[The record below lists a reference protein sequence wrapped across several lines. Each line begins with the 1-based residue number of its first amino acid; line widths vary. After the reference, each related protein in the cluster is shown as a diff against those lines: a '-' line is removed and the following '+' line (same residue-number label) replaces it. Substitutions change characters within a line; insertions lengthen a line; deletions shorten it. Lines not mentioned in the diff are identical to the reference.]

1 MGTMLQRHGLK
12 LGAIPELLSITDPDL
27 LTNIH
32 RQYIDAG
39 TEIVYANTFG
49 ANRRKMQKTPY
60 TVADVVSAAIAAAK
74 NACIGT
80 SARVAL
86 DIGPL
91 GELLE
96 PMGTLPFETAVDMF
110 AEIVDAGVNAGADL
124 ICIETMTDLYEAKA
138 ALLAAKEHSTLPVW
152 VTMSFDA
159 TGRTFTGCTIPSMAR
174 TLEGL
179 GADAIGLNCSQGPK
193 QLLPLFRELCCV
205 TTLPVIAKPNAGLP
219 DPVDGHYDLPPEEF
233 ARTMVDVVNAGVSIV
248 GGCCGTDPSYI
259 RALHDAVCGMTPGAR
274 DIHHGSFL
282 CTPTMPLEISGVR
295 VIGERINPT
304 GKKRFQQALLAGDL
318 DYIVDVAIAQVDA
331 GAQILDVN
339 VGYPGVDEV
348 TMLPRVVK
356 KLQEAVD
363 VPLQL
368 DSTNAAA
375 LEAALRVYNGKAA
388 VNSVNGEEKVLETLL
403 PIVKKYGAAVVGL
416 ALDEKGLPKTAAERV
431 EIAKRIVDAAERFGI
446 PREDVFIDCL
456 TLTVSAQQDQAEET
470 LAAVRTVHREMG
482 LQTVL
487 GVSNISFGLP
497 NRLLMTQTFLIRA
510 LNEGLTL
517 PIINPNQKEIMDAV
531 AAFRVLNGE
540 DEGCT
545 DYVARFGSEAALAA
559 EKQRAAISAAPAAK
573 AAAAAVTNLDDAI
586 IRGLKADAARLAKEA
601 LATESELALV
611 EQHLIPALD
620 KVGTDYERGVAFLPQ
635 LLSAAQAAQAVF
647 SVIRDSL
654 AAKGG
659 EPVKKGRIV
668 IATVK
673 GDIHDIGKNIVR
685 TVLENYGYDVLDLG
699 RDVPPETVVDAV
711 VKENIRLVGLS
722 ALMTTT
728 LPSMEETVRQLK
740 TLPNPPSIM
749 VGGAVVT
756 PEYAQNMGAFYAK
769 DARESVEI
777 AKKVLG

>member
-12 LGAIPELLSITDPDL
+12 LGEIPELLAITNPDL

-32 RQYIDAG
+32 RQYIEAG

-49 ANRRKMQKTPY
+49 ANRRKMAKTPY

-74 NACIGT
+74 KACIGT

-193 QLLPLFRELCCV
+193 QLLPLFQALCRV

-233 ARTMVDVVNAGVSIV
+233 ARTMVDVV
-248 GGCCGTDPSYI
+248 
-259 RALHDAVCGMTPGAR
+259 GAR

-348 TMLPRVVK
+348 AMLPRVVR

-388 VNSVNGEEKVLETLL
+388 VNSVNGEEKVLQTLL
-403 PIVKKYGAAVVGL
+403 PVVKKYGAAVVGL

-431 EIAKRIVDAAERFGI
+431 EIAKRIVEAAERFGI

-531 AAFRVLNGE
+531 AAFRVLSGE
-540 DEGCT
+540 DEACAA
-545 DYVARFGSEAALAA
+545 YVERFGSEAALAA
-559 EKQRAAISAAPAAK
+559 EKQRAAAVSSAPTAK
-573 AAAAAVTNLDDAI
+573 AAAAVTNLDDAI

-601 LATESELALV
+601 LATENELSLV
-611 EQHLIPALD
+611 EKHLIPALD

-635 LLSAAQAAQAVF
+635 LLGAAQAAQAVF

-654 AAKGG
+654 AEKGG

-728 LPSMEETVRQLK
+728 LPSMEETVRQLH

-769 DARESVEI
+769 DARASVEI

>member
-12 LGAIPELLSITDPDL
+12 LGEIPELLAITNPDL

-32 RQYIDAG
+32 RQYIEAG

-74 NACIGT
+74 KACIGT

-193 QLLPLFRELCCV
+193 QLLPLFQELCRV

-219 DPVDGHYDLPPEEF
+219 DPVDGHYDLPPENF
-233 ARTMVDVVNAGVSIV
+233 ARTMVDVVGAGVSIV
-248 GGCCGTDPSYI
+248 GGCCGTNPDYI
-259 RALHDAVCGMTPGAR
+259 RALHDAVHGMTPGAR

-348 TMLPRVVK
+348 AMLPRVVK

-375 LEAALRVYNGKAA
+375 LEAALQAVRLPLQIDSSSPKAIEAGLRAAPGKCM
-388 VNSVNGEEKVLETLL
+388 VNSVNASRTSLEAVL
-403 PIVKKYGAAVVGL
+403 PIAKKYGAAVVGL

-446 PREDVFIDCL
+446 PREDVSK
-456 TLTVSAQQDQAEET
+456 THQ
-470 LAAVRTVHREMG
+470 
-482 LQTVL
+482 
-487 GVSNISFGLP
+487 P
-497 NRLLMTQTFLIRA
+497 
-510 LNEGLTL
+510 
-517 PIINPNQKEIMDAV
+517 DADR
-531 AAFRVLNGE
+531 FRP
-540 DEGCT
+540 
-545 DYVARFGSEAALAA
+545 AGS
-559 EKQRAAISAAPAAK
+559 
-573 AAAAAVTNLDDAI
+573 
-586 IRGLKADAARLAKEA
+586 
-601 LATESELALV
+601 
-611 EQHLIPALD
+611 
-620 KVGTDYERGVAFLPQ
+620 
-635 LLSAAQAAQAVF
+635 
-647 SVIRDSL
+647 
-654 AAKGG
+654 GG
-659 EPVKKGRIV
+659 G
-668 IATVK
+668 
-673 GDIHDIGKNIVR
+673 
-685 TVLENYGYDVLDLG
+685 
-699 RDVPPETVVDAV
+699 
-711 VKENIRLVGLS
+711 
-722 ALMTTT
+722 
-728 LPSMEETVRQLK
+728 
-740 TLPNPPSIM
+740 
-749 VGGAVVT
+749 
-756 PEYAQNMGAFYAK
+756 
-769 DARESVEI
+769 DARRRPHG
-777 AKKVLG
+777 AP